1 MPDKINLKK
10 TTFVRKTNSN
20 IQTNCKK
27 HLRNEQHALINHSQ
41 MRNTRWNVLVGRPQ
55 ALPRALTCPEPPTCS
70 FGFGKGPKLRQAGCW
85 PPGLAPTLG
94 SSSINRAVGFP
105 CRAAATEVECLKGAP
120 LGTSRGGAQKAPP
133 LVLGSKGPFHSLA
146 FKKMCAA
153 VRILISMPSYLY
165 VPSPCSSYSY
175 CGIYIYIYIESLTY
189 IPLWG
194 ALYLKSFTCIP
205 KNPLWGPPTPL
216 GNPPCEKNP

>member
-1 MPDKINLKK
+1 
-10 TTFVRKTNSN
+10 
-20 IQTNCKK
+20 
-27 HLRNEQHALINHSQ
+27 

-105 CRAAATEVECLKGAP
+105 CRAAATEVECLKGGP

-175 CGIYIYIYIESLTY
+175 CGIYIYIYRIHHLY
-189 IPLWG
+189 PLMG
-194 ALYLKSFTCIP
+194 GLVSKILHLYPQKP
-205 KNPLWGPPTPL
+205 PL
-216 GNPPCEKNP
+216 GTPHPLGEPHLRKDSIK

>member
-10 TTFVRKTNSN
+10 TTFVRKTNSY

-120 LGTSRGGAQKAPP
+120 LGTSWGGLKKPPHLYWAPKT
-133 LVLGSKGPFHSLA
+133 LSIRWHSKKCVPPY
-146 FKKMCAA
+146 
-153 VRILISMPSYLY
+153 ILLYLCPRISMCHRHALHIHI
-165 VPSPCSSYSY
+165 VV
-175 CGIYIYIYIESLTY
+175 YIYI
-189 IPLWG
+189 
-194 ALYLKSFTCIP
+194 
-205 KNPLWGPPTPL
+205 
-216 GNPPCEKNP
+216 